1 MGMMCPACQ
10 VDRNTFVP
18 RSTAGR
24 DRAANRPARSL
35 NQLWRPGE
43 TDTADLF
50 FAELT
55 PHNSLLVICTVC
67 KTDLIVIGWIWN
79 K

>member
-1 MGMMCPACQ
+1 MGVMRPACQ
-10 VDRNTFVP
+10 VDRNTFVQ

-24 DRAANRPARSL
+24 DCAANRPARSL

-43 TDTADLF
+43 TDAADLF

-55 PHNSLLVICTVC
+55 PHHSLLIIRTVY